1 MKLGNLMKK
10 EELINLMGEVFVNL
24 DIEIS
29 DDIKTSNVKLKG
41 INKTIKSFELVI
53 VLMEFEDRLK
63 QIGILSDV
71 FNIVENSP
79 DDITV
84 DQLVGS
90 VIGDSKIYTKG

>member
-1 MKLGNLMKK
+1 MKK